1 VSFLDEEGRPG
12 IVERALIVPPR
23 GQIGPITPEQ
33 RKEMMKKSIVAG
45 VYEEPVDRESAYEKL
60 KAKTET
66 ASKNAEEKE
75 KAKPA
80 AEKKSSGG
88 GRGRRSDTVVE
99 AAIKSAARSMAS
111 TAGRQIVRGILG
123 SIFGGRR

>member
-1 VSFLDEEGRPG
+1 
-12 IVERALIVPPR
+12 
-23 GQIGPITPEQ
+23 
-33 RKEMMKKSIVAG
+33 M
-45 VYEEPVDRESAYEKL
+45 YEEPVDRESAYEKL